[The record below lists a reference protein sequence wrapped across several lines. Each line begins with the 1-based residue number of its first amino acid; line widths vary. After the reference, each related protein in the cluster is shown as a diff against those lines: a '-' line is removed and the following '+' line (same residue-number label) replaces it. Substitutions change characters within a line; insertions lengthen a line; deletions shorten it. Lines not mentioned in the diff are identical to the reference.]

1 MIYFLRDSVGLAP
14 NSAIFTIVA
23 LLLPFALS
31 LPFKDF
37 KYFDKPNII
46 AYILLGIFVFLGF
59 VFFIL
64 RDPYTA
70 VNRNYE
76 YSNLSVIFLMYFT
89 IPFLREKEIGANF
102 IKIGM
107 ILSFFGAATLLY
119 AIIKDPFYVIGQR
132 AAIRFGEGG
141 EAAGSNPHIFGK
153 AGFFGFVFSL
163 IALKYHEKIKWG
175 ILIPLIFL
183 FLSLVQIIVTQTMVA
198 ILSLLLVLFLF
209 TITNFSYKTFGT
221 NILSLFRKWYIL
233 LGLLLCV
240 FKGVKAYNEN
250 PDFIDPFVSV
260 FTVRANKVINAVV
273 GGEDKKS
280 NKAYVDE
287 SASGRIAVLALM
299 VDNYDEDIQNGK
311 LRYLIF
317 GHGYKNIYVDVPH
330 IEVFD
335 SFGILVFIF
344 YTYMFF
350 YLARMAYRTMR
361 NPQSFVHEYFA
372 YAFMYYF
379 LHNFTG
385 GYIIDYSRLIF
396 YFLIA
401 KFINIQFEKRKSID
415 AQSPITPAIITQ

>member
-1 MIYFLRDSVGLAP
+1 MIYFLRDNVGLAP

-23 LLLPFALS
+23 LLLPFAAS

-37 KYFDKPNII
+37 KYFDRPNTI

-59 VFFIL
+59 TYFIL

-70 VNRNYE
+70 VNKNYE

-107 ILSFFGAATLLY
+107 ILSFFGGVTLLY

-132 AAIRFGEGG
+132 AAIKFGEG
-141 EAAGSNPHIFGK
+141 EQAGGNPHIFGK

-175 ILIPLIFL
+175 ILIPLL
-183 FLSLVQIIVTQTMVA
+183 SLVLSLVQIIVTQTMVA

-209 TITNFSYKTFGT
+209 AITNVSYKTIGS

-233 LGLLLCV
+233 LGLAVCI
-240 FKGVKAYNEN
+240 FKGAKAYNEN
-250 PDFIDPFVSV
+250 PDFIDPFVKV
-260 FTVRANKVINAVV
+260 FTVRGTKVLQSVF
-273 GGEDKKS
+273 GGDEKKAS
-280 NKAYVDE
+280 KATVDE
-287 SASGRIAVLALM
+287 STSGRIAVLALM
-299 VDNYDEDIQNGK
+299 VENYDEDVANGK

-335 SFGILVFIF
+335 SFGLLGFIF
-344 YTYMFF
+344 YTFLF
-350 YLARMAYRTMR
+350 IYLARMAFKTMR
-361 NPQSFVHEYFA
+361 QPQSFVQEFFA

-396 YFLIA
+396 YFLVA
-401 KFINIQFEKRKSID
+401 RFINGQLNAKKISLGSINT
-415 AQSPITPAIITQ
+415 SPI